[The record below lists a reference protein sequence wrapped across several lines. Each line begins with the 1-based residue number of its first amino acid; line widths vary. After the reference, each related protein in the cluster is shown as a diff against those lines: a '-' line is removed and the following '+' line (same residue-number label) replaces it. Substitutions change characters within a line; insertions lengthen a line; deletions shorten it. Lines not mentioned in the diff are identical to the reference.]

1 MIANRT
7 VLLLGCLMA
16 LTSQLAACGTSDASS
31 SEPPETSDATGDTT
45 GDTAGDTAGDVVFAT
60 DAPGDWG
67 SSTPDA
73 WAEVV
78 DVETAADA
86 STLEDASPADASE
99 VSLDADVF
107 EVPSGLEV
115 RLAWSSPVSP
125 EPGVDTGATFVDLD
139 LHLRHPF
146 AVDWFDM
153 PFDCFWFNPAPN
165 WGSFDPV
172 VQDDPVLEL
181 DSIDGEGSE
190 RASIDQPED
199 GLIYRIGVHAW
210 NDNGQGPTQATVSI
224 LIGGQLLYEASLP
237 LKNHDLWEV
246 ATVSWP
252 SGEITS
258 VLNEEGDPL
267 VWPEVYGEF

>member
-7 VLLLGCLMA
+7 VFLLGCLTA
-16 LTSQLAACGTSDASS
+16 LASPLAACGASDASS
-31 SEPPETSDATGDTT
+31 SEPSETLDVTSDTAGDTT
-45 GDTAGDTAGDVVFAT
+45 GDVVPTTDV
-60 DAPGDWG
+60 PGDWER
-67 SSTPDA
+67 SSPDA
-73 WAEVV
+73 WPEVF
-78 DVETAADA
+78 DVETAAD
-86 STLEDASPADASE
+86 TPVLEDASPEDASE
-99 VSLDADVF
+99 ESVDADVS
-107 EVPSGLEV
+107 EVLPGLEV

-125 EPGVDTGATFVDLD
+125 EPGEGTGATFVDLD

-153 PFDCFWFNPAPN
+153 PFDCFWFNPAPS
-165 WGSFDPV
+165 WGSFDPGV
-172 VQDDPVLEL
+172 ADDPVLEL

-190 RASIDQPED
+190 RALLDQPED

-237 LKNHDLWEV
+237 LKNNDLWEV